1 MKRSIT
7 AILLMASMSA
17 ASAQTNVSTSFQSLE
32 WGAHNS
38 SGAVVDLNN
47 DGYKD
52 LVFAGISAIETN
64 PGGIQAYERTRMA
77 HVILFDQATK
87 EWKIVNHTSPT
98 YFDEIGINVAD
109 RPSITPCDINQDG
122 LMDVVAFETPG
133 HSSTDQPYTDHI
145 SKEGV
150 FLGNGDG
157 TFSKADLTF
166 VDSSGN
172 TIDFDIHSVLSA
184 DVADFNNDGLLDI
197 ACVGYQMVPGV
208 LASSLPETNVVLF
221 NQGGG
226 KFMVSHYLTDD
237 YVKTYGQNG
246 RPYHLDIAQVYA
258 YDFNNDGYVDFL
270 TVGTSNNYASLG
282 VGVGNST
289 HITELYLNDP
299 QHPGQFRKQNIY
311 DSEQWTTPLPT
322 ISEGGVAIAD
332 YNNDGVPDLFLSGWT
347 GSRRE
352 SYVWG
357 VYTNTLKD
365 GLANFSYSGKNG
377 LSEMRNQNSVNT
389 QYAAMDWN
397 GDGEYDIFN
406 QGWSPRLRTQTA
418 FISTGDGKGKFTEA
432 HRIAGVSEGCVLFA
446 DWNGDGTNDYVMLG
460 QTEDRTLL
468 DVNGFSQVFAASVNP
483 NTKVTR
489 PDAPA
494 LNVPTVQGNLVT
506 LSWKDAT
513 TSKRNVTYEYYV
525 KNASG
530 NIVAGGNAFT
540 DGKLDGIR
548 KVSTPGNAYNART
561 ITLSLP
567 KGTYTYGVQTVN
579 AALLGSVFA
588 IGTFTVSDTKA
599 PVLNPDMPIEKDDT
613 EVSGETF
620 SNPVING
627 DAPDPTVIRA
637 ADGNFYLFSTG
648 ANIFKSEDFVN
659 WKSNGNAFTEA
670 TRPTWGT
677 NGAGIWAPDINYIN
691 NQYVLYYAMSVWGDP
706 NPGIGVAVSENPNGP
721 YKAPK
726 GSSGKLFRSNDS
738 NIRVGNSI
746 DPFYI
751 EDNGHKYIF
760 WGSFQGI
767 FAIELADDGLSVKA
781 GAKPIEITQQ
791 HNNWTG
797 SAIEAIY
804 VVKHD
809 GYFYLIGSQGSCCE
823 GLNSTYHLSMAR
835 SRDLLGPYVNRAGNK
850 TLYDNYS
857 GLLYGSEDVKG
868 PGHNAEWVKDGN
880 GNWWILFHGYDAH
893 DADAGRKVWLDRVY
907 WGEDGWP
914 YMKNMKPSL
923 EQIRPVFDAS
933 TGIETLEDAA
943 YNSQKNIH
951 ISEYV
956 KDNLNITLKDGGI
969 FSYRV
974 VDPSGK
980 LLTKGKAQGEAN
992 IDFYAVHEGLYIVSV
1007 TSKTGKLSRKV
1018 VKY

>member
-1 MKRSIT
+1 
-7 AILLMASMSA
+7 MAFASV
-17 ASAQTNVSTSFQSLE
+17 ASAQTYMSTSYYNLE
-32 WGAHNS
+32 WGAHNC

-64 PGGIQAYERTRMA
+64 PGGTATYEKCRMT
-77 HVILFDQATK
+77 HVLLFDQATK
-87 EWKIVNHTSPT
+87 DWKIVNHTSPT
-98 YFDEIGINVAD
+98 YFDNIGLNLAD

-122 LMDVVAFETPG
+122 LMDIIAFETPG
-133 HSSTDQPYTDHI
+133 LSATDQPYTDHI
-145 SKEGV
+145 SREGV
-150 FLGNGDG
+150 FLGKGDG
-157 TFSKADLTF
+157 TFSKAELTF

-197 ACVGYQMVPGV
+197 VCVGYQKVPG
-208 LASSLPETNVVLF
+208 LPAKSFPEANVILF
-221 NQGGG
+221 NQGEG

-237 YVKTYGQNG
+237 YVKDYGQNG

-270 TVGTSNNYASLG
+270 TVGTSNDRAALD
-282 VGVGNST
+282 VGVGNSS

-311 DSEQWTTPLPT
+311 DSGRWTTPLPT

-347 GSRRE
+347 GDGRG

-357 VYTNTLKD
+357 VYTNTLKN
-365 GLANFSYSGKNG
+365 GLVNFSYSGKNG
-377 LSEMRNQNSVNT
+377 LSEMRNQNSVNN
-389 QYAAMDWN
+389 QYATMDWN
-397 GDGEYDIFN
+397 GDGNFDIFN
-406 QGWSPRLRTQTA
+406 QGWSTKLFTQTA
-418 FISTGDGKGKFTEA
+418 FISTGDGKGGFTEA
-432 HRIAGVSEGCVLFA
+432 HRIVGVSEGCVLFA

-460 QTEDRTLL
+460 QTDDRTFLGI
-468 DVNGFSQVFAASVNP
+468 NSFSQVFAASVNP
-483 NTKVTR
+483 NRNVTR
-489 PDAPA
+489 PDAPT
-494 LNVPTVQGNLVT
+494 LNAPTFNDSQVT
-506 LSWKDAT
+506 LSWKDAAS
-513 TSKRNVTYEYYV
+513 SKMNVTYEYYV

-530 NIVAGGNAFT
+530 RIVAGGNAFV
-540 DGKLDGIR
+540 DGELDGVR
-548 KVSTPGNAYNART
+548 KVSAPGNAYNARSV
-561 ITLSLP
+561 TLSLP

-588 IGTFTVSDTKA
+588 TGTFTVSSTAA
-599 PVLNPDMPIEKDDT
+599 PLLNPDMPVELSDDVDMSEK
-613 EVSGETF
+613 TF
-620 SNPVING
+620 SNPVINR

-637 ADGNFYLFSTG
+637 HDGKFYLFSTG
-648 ANIFKSEDFVN
+648 ANIYMSEDYVN
-659 WKSNGNAFTEA
+659 WKPCGNAFTDA

-691 NQYVLYYAMSVWGDP
+691 NQYVLYYAMSTWGDP
-706 NPGIGVAVSENPNGP
+706 NPGIGVAVSKEPYGP
-721 YKAPK
+721 FKAPA

-746 DPFYI
+746 DPCYI
-751 EDNGHKYIF
+751 EADGHKYIF

-767 FAIELADDGLSVKA
+767 YAIELADDGLSIKP
-781 GAKPIEITQQ
+781 GATPVEITQR
-791 HNNWTG
+791 HNTWTG

-804 VVKHD
+804 ILKHD
-809 GYFYLIGSQGSCCE
+809 GYYYLIGSQGSCCE

-835 SRDLLGPYVNRAGNK
+835 SKNILGPYVNRAGK
-850 TLYDNYS
+850 GTLADYYS
-857 GLLYGSEDVKG
+857 GLLYGSADVKG
-868 PGHNAEWVKDGN
+868 PGHNAEWIEDDN
-880 GNWWILFHGYDAH
+880 GNWWILFHGYDVN

-907 WGEDGWP
+907 WGKDGWP

-923 EQIRPVFDAS
+923 TQSYPVFEAS
-933 TGIETLEDAA
+933 TGIESLEDAA
-943 YNSQKNIH
+943 YNNQKNIR

-956 KDNLNITLKDGGI
+956 KDNLNITLKDGGS
-969 FSYRV
+969 FSYRIV
-974 VDPSGK
+974 EPSGQ
-980 LLTKGKAQGEAN
+980 LVAQGKAKGEAN
-992 IDFYAVHEGLYIVSV
+992 IDFYAVREGLYIVNV
-1007 TSKTGKLSRKV
+1007 TSKTDKLSRKV